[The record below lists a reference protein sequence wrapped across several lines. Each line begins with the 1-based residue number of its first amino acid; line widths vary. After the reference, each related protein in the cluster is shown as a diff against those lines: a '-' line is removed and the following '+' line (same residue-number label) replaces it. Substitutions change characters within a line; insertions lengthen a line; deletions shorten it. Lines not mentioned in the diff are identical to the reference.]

1 MKTNQLVIIVLA
13 ILAVPVM
20 GGAIVV
26 GGIAFF
32 AYRTMPIEDAG
43 SVADAGMRDEPVVS
57 TEETQANEN
66 TNDQEPANTAWSS
79 VSISFRFYVD
89 GKPMRGGNAEFIPAD
104 PSESPQNPG
113 RRGNKSTITPSGL
126 CAGVLLE
133 PGTYKVVVNSSV
145 GAEKSEVPAE
155 RYRKVDTTPLT
166 VEVKKGD
173 DFQIGD
179 DFHLASE

>member
-1 MKTNQLVIIVLA
+1 MKTNQIVVIVLT

-20 GGAIVV
+20 GCVFLV
-26 GGIAFF
+26 GGVVFF
-32 AYRTMPIEDAG
+32 AYRTMPVEDAG
-43 SVADAGMRDEPVVS
+43 PIEDAGMRDGPVVS
-57 TEETQANEN
+57 TEETKTDEN
-66 TNDQEPANTAWSS
+66 TSDQEPANTAWSS
-79 VSISFRFYVD
+79 VSISFRFYAD

-113 RRGNKSTITPSGL
+113 QSGNKSTITPSGL

-133 PGTYKVVVNSSV
+133 PGTYKVVVNSSM

-155 RYRKVDTTPLT
+155 RYRKFDTTPLT

-173 DFQIGD
+173 DFQIVD